1 MGINWR
7 SRRDRESDMGEPL
20 ENMEVSE
27 SMQSG
32 HETESKEENVFEV
45 SDKISETGR
54 DLPDEP
60 APHTCT
66 GGGWLLL
73 ILLCA
78 ALAVI
83 TVSRYP
89 WIIASGFVSS
99 DDTETE
105 TIAVSYTAIEE
116 EATSATTAAPREE
129 TTAPPEDETTAFS
142 EEETVAAEVSTQEA
156 SAEDRAGDETQAAD
170 TEALTEA
177 EREADSDEESL
188 VYVDE
193 DGNVTEYSAESVS
206 SLKTALLQACY
217 LDACYNYWESE
228 YGYNFIPSCFTD
240 SFLAAFRAGDWIE
253 ETTDG
258 FEWDTYFEAL
268 NTVTQET
275 LTALEESLIDDCGI
289 EWTMESIST
298 YSLNEKYAED
308 WAEAA
313 VEEDGKAFA
322 LWLEFD
328 SEGNATV
335 YGILDGNTLNA
346 SQTKTVQETDV
357 VNLLF
362 SDTEAGYF
370 YLSWL
375 EEEAAVNAPTDVVCK
390 FTSSIDSCY
399 LYSTV
404 LTETGLTQ
412 TISSS
417 EEGLEDIDTD
427 RWLMALLL
435 VLAACLAVL
444 LILCVFLPFWR
455 ALRINESRMVRIP
468 LEVNAVL
475 VGLLI
480 VLGYFIVIFAL
491 NFTFWMGAEQLAE
504 EYYLFSLVPENL
516 REPLLFLTNCLLF
529 FVLYLGSAL
538 AFLSLRRVFVIGPFR
553 YLKEQTVIGFCLIRL
568 IRFLR
573 SRRGM
578 LRRWGAGLRRGL
590 RRLARPDF
598 SFRDILRIAL
608 PLAVNLLVLILLLYL
623 VNSYVISDAAGLLL
637 MILYTLILYVLLLG
651 VWSRIRRWYRNIYRG
666 LCDLSSGQLS
676 AEISD
681 DVGIFRP
688 LKEELATVQSGFG
701 KAVEEEVKSQRMKT
715 ELITNV
721 SHDLKTPLTAII
733 TYIKLLQEEGVT
745 EEERGEYIDILDRKS
760 QRLKRLIEDLF
771 EISKATS
778 GNIPVRAADLEL
790 TDLIRQVVLENEE
803 KLTAAQVSLRLRLPE
818 EKVYAHLDGEK
829 LCRILENLISNVSKY
844 GMPGTR
850 AYFSLRVT
858 PENRAVIEVKNVSA
872 MELTVD
878 AEALTERFVRG
889 DASRNTE
896 GSGLGL
902 AIVRSFTEIQGG
914 TFEVRVDADLFTAVV
929 TLPLHAENRNE

>member
-1 MGINWR
+1 
-7 SRRDRESDMGEPL
+7 
-20 ENMEVSE
+20 
-27 SMQSG
+27 
-32 HETESKEENVFEV
+32 
-45 SDKISETGR
+45 
-54 DLPDEP
+54 
-60 APHTCT
+60 
-66 GGGWLLL
+66 
-73 ILLCA
+73 
-78 ALAVI
+78 
-83 TVSRYP
+83 
-89 WIIASGFVSS
+89 
-99 DDTETE
+99 
-105 TIAVSYTAIEE
+105 
-116 EATSATTAAPREE
+116 
-129 TTAPPEDETTAFS
+129 
-142 EEETVAAEVSTQEA
+142 
-156 SAEDRAGDETQAAD
+156 
-170 TEALTEA
+170 
-177 EREADSDEESL
+177 
-188 VYVDE
+188 
-193 DGNVTEYSAESVS
+193 
-206 SLKTALLQACY
+206 
-217 LDACYNYWESE
+217 
-228 YGYNFIPSCFTD
+228 
-240 SFLAAFRAGDWIE
+240 
-253 ETTDG
+253 
-258 FEWDTYFEAL
+258 
-268 NTVTQET
+268 
-275 LTALEESLIDDCGI
+275 
-289 EWTMESIST
+289 
-298 YSLNEKYAED
+298 
-308 WAEAA
+308 
-313 VEEDGKAFA
+313 
-322 LWLEFD
+322 
-328 SEGNATV
+328 
-335 YGILDGNTLNA
+335 
-346 SQTKTVQETDV
+346 
-357 VNLLF
+357 
-362 SDTEAGYF
+362 
-370 YLSWL
+370 
-375 EEEAAVNAPTDVVCK
+375 
-390 FTSSIDSCY
+390 
-399 LYSTV
+399 
-404 LTETGLTQ
+404 
-412 TISSS
+412 
-417 EEGLEDIDTD
+417 
-427 RWLMALLL
+427 
-435 VLAACLAVL
+435 
-444 LILCVFLPFWR
+444 
-455 ALRINESRMVRIP
+455 
-468 LEVNAVL
+468 
-475 VGLLI
+475 
-480 VLGYFIVIFAL
+480 
-491 NFTFWMGAEQLAE
+491 
-504 EYYLFSLVPENL
+504 
-516 REPLLFLTNCLLF
+516 
-529 FVLYLGSAL
+529 VLYLGSAL

-573 SRRGM
+573 SRRGT
-578 LRRWGAGLRRGL
+578 LRRWGAGLRRGF

-598 SFRDILRIAL
+598 SLRDILRIAL

-666 LCDLSSGQLS
+666 LRDLSSGQLS
-676 AEISD
+676 AEISE

-790 TDLIRQVVLENEE
+790 TDLIRQVALENEE

-878 AEALTERFVRG
+878 AEVLTERFVRG